1 MIQQQALAANAEGR
15 LAPCLKNLNAAV
27 VMLVTRDGWLLDAN
41 RGYGRIFD
49 PGDDVRS
56 LFIQPRFDEFAAR
69 APTDGVIYRG
79 LLTLGRLEAQSA
91 SFDGTVY
98 EEGDHLLIVAEP
110 DVQGMEETISRLQSL
125 NARLADVRGSFPPPF
140 PQQSSFQDRLLE
152 TVPAII
158 LLLNPEGRIVR
169 INTSMERLS
178 GYLEGEVAGKDWFTT
193 FVPEGGQAQ
202 GRERFGEAMGIG
214 GSSRH
219 VGPMVTRAGALR
231 QMEWHGRTLTD
242 ERGRVTLLCVGHDIT
257 EGVAR
262 EEGLRRDHDALRE
275 SGRRKDEFL
284 AMLGHELRNPLGV
297 ISIGLE
303 LAGVLTDMDAV
314 LRNRDVMGRQVK
326 QLTRLV
332 DDLLDVSRST
342 RGTLWIS
349 RQRVDLND
357 IVRGAVDDMR
367 VLGDAERHD
376 LSLAMPQRP
385 VMVFVDPVRMTQVMV
400 NLLGNAAKYTPPGGR
415 IDVAVEPA
423 PEGVRVRVKD
433 NGVGIPPDKLEAVF
447 EMFARVD
454 PHNHQGH
461 GIGLSLSRAFIEM
474 HGGTITAHSA
484 GRRQGSE
491 FVIRIPT

>member
-1 MIQQQALAANAEGR
+1 MRREPAPAANTEGR
-15 LAPCLKNLNAAV
+15 LAPSLKNLNASV
-27 VMLVTRDGWLLDAN
+27 VMLVTRDGGLLDDN
-41 RGYGRIFD
+41 RGYGRIFN

-110 DVQGMEETISRLQSL
+110 DVQDMEETISRLQSL

-140 PQQSSFQDRLLE
+140 AQQRSFRDSLLE

-158 LLLNPEGRIVR
+158 LLLDPEGRIAR
-169 INTSMERLS
+169 INPYMEGLC
-178 GYLEGEVAGKDWFTT
+178 GYLDSEVAGKDWFTT
-193 FVPEGGQAQ
+193 FLPQVGQAQ
-202 GRERFGEAMGIG
+202 GRERFREAMAVGA
-214 GSSRH
+214 SSRH
-219 VGPMVTRAGALR
+219 VGPLVTRAGALR
-231 QMEWHGRTLTD
+231 QIEWYARTLTD
-242 ERGRVTLLCVGHDIT
+242 ERGRVTLLQVGHDIT
-257 EGVAR
+257 ERIAR
-262 EEGLRRDHDALRE
+262 EEDLRRAHDALRD

-303 LAGVLTDMDAV
+303 LAGVLTDTDAV
-314 LRNRDVMGRQVK
+314 VRNRDVMRRQVK

-342 RGTLWIS
+342 RGSLWIS

-357 IVRGAVDDMR
+357 IVRGAVNDIQ
-367 VLGDAERHD
+367 VLADGFPHA
-376 LSLAMPQRP
+376 LSLAMPRHP

-400 NLLGNAAKYTPPGGR
+400 NLLGNAAKYTPAGGR

-423 PEGVRVRVKD
+423 PEGVWVRVKD
-433 NGVGIPPDKLEAVF
+433 NGVGIPSDMLETVF

-454 PHNHQGH
+454 PDSHQGH

-484 GRRQGSE
+484 GRQQGSE